1 MENPVSTQQ
10 LPVSEN
16 IERDEATIHASL
28 PSKLEEVEHRRQTH
42 AIKLLLK
49 NVRLLFTMIRDKR
62 FHMSL
67 RAKAIVLGALVYFIV
82 PIDAVPD
89 FIPVI
94 GYLDDAGV
102 ISAVVHALVEE
113 IRAYESFRT
122 GGLVS

>member
-16 IERDEATIHASL
+16 IERDEATVHASL

-42 AIKLLLK
+42 AVKLLLK
-49 NVRLLFTMIRDKR
+49 NVRLLFAMIRDKR

-67 RAKAIVLGALVYFIV
+67 RAKAIVVGALVYFIV

-89 FIPVI
+89 FIPLI

>member
-67 RAKAIVLGALVYFIV
+67 RAKAIVVGALVYFIV

>member
-16 IERDEATIHASL
+16 IERDEATVHASL

-42 AIKLLLK
+42 AVKLLLK
-49 NVRLLFTMIRDKR
+49 NVRLLFAMIRDKR

-67 RAKAIVLGALVYFIV
+67 RSKAIVVGALVYFIV

-89 FIPVI
+89 FIPLI